1 MYIDVEKFV
10 LAVPT
15 PVTIRMQYLQ
25 FIARIHGNN
34 VATGLEK
41 MFVNCEQFLLSI
53 TRLHL

>member
-25 FIARIHGNN
+25 FIARIHENN